1 MLNKCTRENVKHV
14 YVQGCLTGVLVG
26 QCWKRVCGEM
36 LTMSG
41 ENLENCWSRLR
52 GGMQNSV
59 RGGMISTRHVREC
72 WTPNPYV
79 RKKEDSEQ
87 VYEEECSRYN
97 TCIWKMLDTLK
108 SCGEIWGTLNKCI
121 RRNVQHVYVGECS
134 TRVYEEC
141 WTPKH
146 VYVGNVGQVYGE
158 ECAHVYVGHR
168 KIPSTARTT
177 FSKLCLSYK
186 HVRN

>member
-97 TCIWKMLDTLK
+97 TCIWKYVYHVGKFGGLWTSVSGGMFNT
-108 SCGEIWGTLNKCI
+108 CTWG
-121 RRNVQHVYVGECS
+121 NVQHVYLE
-134 TRVYEEC
+134 
-141 WTPKH
+141 
-146 VYVGNVGQVYGE
+146 NVE
-158 ECAHVYVGHR
+158 HLN
-168 KIPSTARTT
+168 T
-177 FSKLCLSYK
+177 FTWEMLDKCMGRNVHTCMWGTGRYHQLHTLLFQSYA
-186 HVRN
+186 